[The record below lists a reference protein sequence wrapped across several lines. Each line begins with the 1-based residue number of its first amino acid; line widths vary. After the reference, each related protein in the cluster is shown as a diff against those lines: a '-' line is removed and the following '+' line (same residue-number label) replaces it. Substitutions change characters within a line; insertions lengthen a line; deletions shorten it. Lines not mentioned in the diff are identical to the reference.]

1 MIRIKLQDPVSRAA
15 RASIAEVLRNLLPEV
30 KEVHVTENVTDDG
43 YEFVGDIRKVDCEV
57 ALELAGLEPV

>member
-30 KEVHVTENVTDDG
+30 KEVHVTDDG